1 MPSSTLKRRAANNNS
16 HYNPLY
22 HIYRYNKHYALLL
35 VILILNNHTLSGLAT
50 PVDKTIRSSS
60 NNSFLLSSGLVN
72 LGNTCYLN
80 AQLQCVY
87 HIPYLRNNILH
98 PEKYSAD
105 HLPRDDKQCDEPSP
119 AARNN
124 NSALIG
130 LQKVFASMK
139 QASTTRHP
147 QKKITAQPPQQ
158 NTAAV
163 STQPLT
169 TPLGINPYEQ
179 QDSQE
184 FFKLLLPELSHP
196 PLTDLYQGHYS
207 SYIVALD
214 GSNRER
220 IRTETFLD
228 LSLDVTHYRSAREA
242 LAEGMFTGAEV
253 LSVEEGNG
261 WRPPPGKGEE
271 KVDALKGM
279 TLKVEGLPSVLQLHL
294 MRFEYDW
301 ETGGMGK
308 VNCRFIFPKELDLST
323 VCNDTDENDASRL
336 IYELQSVV
344 IHVGGYD
351 SGKCYTRIDDTRAC
365 YLSMYVC
372 SNNVVPNTLDLSVR
386 SSIIDKKGITI
397 PTSDL
402 TFDTIYGTVM
412 MTIELRKSPSKRY
425 GRTPLGVE
433 RGRSRR
439 QSRNIKASLGYWGNY
454 SSSLEV
460 VLDRVLDGGVRVVVR
475 TCCNM

>member
-351 SGKCYTRIDDTRAC
+351 SGHYYSYVRPDIRHNLWYRYDDDRVTQVSFKEVREDAFGGRKREVEEAEQERQGQLGLLGKLLKFTRGGAG
-365 YLSMYVC
+365 S
-372 SNNVVPNTLDLSVR
+372 
-386 SSIIDKKGITI
+386 G
-397 PTSDL
+397 
-402 TFDTIYGTVM
+402 FG
-412 MTIELRKSPSKRY
+412 
-425 GRTPLGVE
+425 
-433 RGRSRR
+433 
-439 QSRNIKASLGYWGNY
+439 WGGK
-454 SSSLEV
+454 SSSAYMLQY
-460 VLDRVLDGGVRVVVR
+460 VRR
-475 TCCNM
+475 SDISMLYDE